1 MLKSKGKEILISTE
15 ENNDDE
21 NAEENEVLRPEQ
33 TQVPSMCFSGVIDK
47 YTVNVTLVKTMVFP
61 TQVPILRMTAL
72 IDVDVKGWG

>member
-33 TQVPSMCFSGVIDK
+33 TQVLSMCFSDVIDK

>member
-33 TQVPSMCFSGVIDK
+33 TQVLSMCFSGVIDK

-72 IDVDVKGWG
+72 IDVDVNGWG

>member
-1 MLKSKGKEILISTE
+1 MFKSKGKEILISTE
-15 ENNDDE
+15 ENNDE

-33 TQVPSMCFSGVIDK
+33 TQVLSMCFSGVIDK